1 MHIYEKRKG
10 MTLVE
15 MMVAIA
21 IMVLA
26 MGGFTLLFI
35 RSLQTNSFTIEEGVT
50 SMQTSRTVESITND
64 LRRVRQGDNGDFP
77 IVSASAFDLKVYVNI
92 DSDAA
97 TERVHYFMDGNLL
110 KRGIAKSIAGTP
122 VTYHDYDD
130 SVSTIATYVVNA
142 SSEPLFSFYNKNYPG
157 DTANNP
163 LSGTISLSDVRL
175 IRVWIRMNI
184 DPIKAPNNINI
195 ESFAEL
201 RNLTDY

>member
-1 MHIYEKRKG
+1 
-10 MTLVE
+10 

-21 IMVLA
+21 ILVLA
-26 MGGFTLLFI
+26 MGGFTMLFI

-92 DSDAA
+92 DNDAA
-97 TERVHYFMDGNLL
+97 TERVHYFMVGDLL
-110 KRGIAKSIAGTP
+110 KRGIANPIAGTP
-122 VTYHDYDD
+122 VTYPASDD

-201 RNLTDY
+201 RNLNDY